1 MFRYVSVAEMIA
13 IERAAD
19 AGGLSYAQMMDNAG
33 LALAESISVAYSHI
47 ENKNILALVGKGNNG
62 GDALVA
68 LAALAALGWQ
78 TSAYLAAARPDDPL
92 VARLAQAGGKIYT
105 SPDADAQLG
114 DLVTDAAVLVDGLL
128 GTGIKLPLRPPMD
141 TVLAAVKEIIAGLAV
156 PPAVVAVDCPSGVDC
171 DSGAAAA
178 VCLPADL
185 TVCMAAVKHGLLK
198 FPAFSLVGEL
208 QVVEIGLP
216 SDLPVVQAIKR
227 VVVDLAYVDQVL
239 PPRPLDGHKGTFG
252 TTLVVA
258 GSSNYTGAAL
268 LAGRAAYRS
277 GAGLVTLAVPAPL
290 HTALAGHFPEAT
302 WLLLPDAWGGI
313 AAEAAEL
320 LADNLGRATAIL
332 LGPGFGLQPPTAEF
346 MAALF
351 DKDTP
356 LASLPTVIDADG
368 LKLLANIPNWP
379 THLPPETIL
388 TPHPGEMA
396 VLTGQSKEDLQA
408 DRLTS
413 AESYARQWG
422 HVVVLKGA
430 FTVIAHPDSRTAII
444 PVASPALARAGTG
457 DVLAGMIAGLRGQGM
472 PAFEA
477 AAAGAWLHA
486 HAGLAAAQRL
496 GGTAGVLAGD
506 LIEELPKLLAD

>member
-1 MFRYVSVAEMIA
+1 MFRYVSVSEMIA

-33 LALAESISVAYSHI
+33 LALAKSIGSAHSHI

-68 LAALAALGWQ
+68 LAALAASGWQ
-78 TSAYLAAARPDDPL
+78 TSAYLVAARPDDPL
-92 VARLAQAGGKIYT
+92 VTRFTRAGGKIYT
-105 SPDADAQLG
+105 SPDSDLQLG
-114 DLVTDAAVLVDGLL
+114 NLIADTAVLLDGLL

-141 TVLAAVKEIIAGLAV
+141 TVLAAVKEIIAGLAA

-216 SDLPVVQAIKR
+216 SDLPAVQAIKR
-227 VVVDLAYVDQVL
+227 VVVDRAYVDQVL

-290 HTALAGHFPEAT
+290 
-302 WLLLPDAWGGI
+302 
-313 AAEAAEL
+313 
-320 LADNLGRATAIL
+320 
-332 LGPGFGLQPPTAEF
+332 
-346 MAALF
+346 
-351 DKDTP
+351 
-356 LASLPTVIDADG
+356 S
-368 LKLLANIPNWP
+368 
-379 THLPPETIL
+379 ET
-388 TPHPGEMA
+388 
-396 VLTGQSKEDLQA
+396 
-408 DRLTS
+408 R
-413 AESYARQWG
+413 
-422 HVVVLKGA
+422 
-430 FTVIAHPDSRTAII
+430 SRTKL
-444 PVASPALARAGTG
+444 VKSRGSGSPGR
-457 DVLAGMIAGLRGQGM
+457 RSR
-472 PAFEA
+472 PP
-477 AAAGAWLHA
+477 W
-486 HAGLAAAQRL
+486 
-496 GGTAGVLAGD
+496 
-506 LIEELPKLLAD
+506 PW